1 MSKFICEF
9 CGYAAKSGPGLKTH
23 RTRLHK
29 GEVLPAEPVV
39 EEVVEKVSDPVVEK
53 VDGPAVE
60 APLEPV
66 IKETV
71 LESVVDEP
79 KPVPVL
85 EAPPFVEESVVEDSL
100 FREPSEEGSPLA
112 EEPTPAPQ
120 DVGIK
125 EIPVGARVLLN
136 GTFWN
141 KNSEG
146 AYLDQSVSNLE
157 CRVNDKLEQGGFMYL
172 QLIGSDKSDWCCTET
187 AVLDGTVKLLSL
199 KDPTTTPFAPPEAP
213 VPISEDDSKAQLAY
227 FEACK
232 RYAEARDA
240 KSVAEKEY
248 KAVDEVTR
256 PEILTYVDAH
266 GRESI
271 KGKRDNV
278 LKAGGFEVHH
288 TFSEGKVSIKRE
300 TQKIIEWCIA
310 NGHPYAIK
318 PALDEEVW
326 DSIVERG
333 NVPAEFL
340 TQVHKPVKAKNAR
353 KLLIKEIAPDSE

>member
-9 CGYAAKSGPGLKTH
+9 CKYEAKTSRGLSIHKG
-23 RTRLHK
+23 RLHK
-29 GEVLPAEPVV
+29 GEVLSVESVV
-39 EEVVEKVSDPVVEK
+39 EEVLEKVVDSVVEDI
-53 VDGPAVE
+53 VAPVVE
-60 APLEPV
+60 APLEP
-66 IKETV
+66 IIEETV
-71 LESVVDEP
+71 PESVVEEP
-79 KPVPVL
+79 EPVPVL
-85 EAPPFVEESVVEDSL
+85 GEPPFVEELVVEDPPCV
-100 FREPSEEGSPLA
+100 EPSSEGSPLT

-125 EIPVGARVLLN
+125 EIPVGARLLLT
-136 GTFWN
+136 GDFWN
-141 KNSEG
+141 KNAAG
-146 AYLDQSVSNLE
+146 AYVDQSTANLE
-157 CRVNDKLEQGGFMYL
+157 CRVNDKMEQGGFMYL
-172 QLIGSDKSDWCCTET
+172 QLTGSDKSDWCCVES

-199 KDPTTTPFAPPEAP
+199 KDPTTTPFAPPAAP
-213 VPISEDDSKAQLAY
+213 VPISEDDSKAKLDY

-232 RYAEARDA
+232 KYSEARDA
-240 KSVAEKEY
+240 KLVAEKEY
-248 KAVDEVTR
+248 KAVGEVTR

-266 GRESI
+266 GTESV

-288 TFSEGKVSIKRE
+288 TFTEGRVSIKRE
-300 TQKIIEWCIA
+300 TKKIIEWCMA
-310 NGHPYAIK
+310 NGHPYAIT
-318 PALDEEVW
+318 PSLDEEVW